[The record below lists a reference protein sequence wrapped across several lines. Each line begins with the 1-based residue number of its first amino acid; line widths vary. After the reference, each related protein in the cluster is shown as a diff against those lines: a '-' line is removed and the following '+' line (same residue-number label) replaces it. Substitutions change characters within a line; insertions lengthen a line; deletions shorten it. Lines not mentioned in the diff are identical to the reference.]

1 MSIEKR
7 KKKTQILESIDNPI
21 CCTLE
26 ELSRRFIQKVSSGTY
41 PKQVERKKK
50 KRKKKIGN

>member
-50 KRKKKIGN
+50 KRKKKKGN